1 MSAVAQEVDALLEKG
16 AVAESCKRLEE
27 GLKSNSNDVE
37 LLWRR
42 ARACFLGVYYVPAK
56 PASDVCAKYF
66 KDGMDAAK
74 KAVDINPNHA
84 NALSWYGIMMDESS
98 GLKGIEERF
107 KNVSIL
113 YDLWTKSQKYDPNN
127 FITESSLGMWHFIMA
142 ELHKFKPE
150 LFKGTK
156 YTGNEFSYQKALEH
170 MLKCESLAPG
180 RSLITMGYLAKCYA
194 RLGNVE
200 KAKEM
205 GQKVLSHPAQHVEA
219 QEAKKAVEQLMKEL
233 AK

>member
-1 MSAVAQEVDALLEKG
+1 MSAAAKEVDAFLEK
-16 AVAESCKRLEE
+16 AAFVESYKCLEE
-27 GLKSNSNDVE
+27 GLKSNSNDAE
-37 LLWRR
+37 LLWRK
-42 ARACFLGVYYVPAK
+42 ARACFMSVYYVPAK

-74 KAVDINPNHA
+74 KAIDIEPNNA
-84 NALSWYGIMMDESS
+84 NALTWYGIMMDELS
-98 GLKGIEERF
+98 GLKGMEERF
-107 KNVSIL
+107 KNVSTL
-113 YDLWTKSQKYDPNN
+113 YDLWAKSQKHDPNN
-127 FITESSLGMWHFIMA
+127 FITESSLGMWHFIMT

-156 YTGNEFSYQKALEH
+156 YTGNEFSYQRALDH

-180 RSLITMGYLAKCYA
+180 RSLITLGYLAKCYA

-200 KAKEM
+200 KAKEI